1 MHSDERYAF
10 TARHHSSFSV
20 AINKDFS
27 ITTRTSVITDTS
39 TLAAISARASVPLP
53 HTLTTTELLLC
64 NVINVEGLGTRRVR
78 GYAKK
83 TKGTLDT
90 RGWGRGRRER
100 ERAGYTDQV
109 AITVRGC
116 ICSEVICKHRER
128 RKSIADAVVTSF
140 RAPRAD

>member
-1 MHSDERYAF
+1 MHPDERYAF
-10 TARHHSSFSV
+10 AARHHSNFSV

-27 ITTRTSVITDTS
+27 ITTRTSVIADTS
-39 TLAAISARASVPLP
+39 TLAAISTRASVPLP

-64 NVINVEGLGTRRVR
+64 NVINVEGLGTRRVH

-83 TKGTLDT
+83 TKGTPDT
-90 RGWGRGRRER
+90 RGGEGG
-100 ERAGYTDQV
+100 ERAGNTNQV

-128 RKSIADAVVTSF
+128 RKSIAGAVVTSF